1 MANLDF
7 NSDLLDCKAHGALP
21 RAPAEDKQLI
31 GCAELYTVR
40 APEDCL
46 QQTPGGGTELLFTAC
61 LDSVYDKVLTDG
73 CRESQKR
80 FWSPPPPYRNC
91 LKIVLS
97 VLVSRVE
104 GRILKPKEFEI
115 LSSF

>member
-1 MANLDF
+1 MAVESLKKDF
-7 NSDLLDCKAHGALP
+7 GRP
-21 RAPAEDKQLI
+21 
-31 GCAELYTVR
+31 
-40 APEDCL
+40 
-46 QQTPGGGTELLFTAC
+46 
-61 LDSVYDKVLTDG
+61 
-73 CRESQKR
+73 
-80 FWSPPPPYRNC
+80 PPPPYRNC